1 MGDNR
6 INIRVATLADAQD
19 LRDIYAPYVKNTA
32 ISFEYEV
39 PTVPDFTERI
49 RQTLVKYP
57 YLVAVADNEVLG
69 YAYASEFKEREAYD
83 WAVETSIYVKKYM
96 RKKGVGRQL
105 YAALEKVL
113 VAQGF
118 TSMNACISYP
128 HDGVG
133 DEFLTTN
140 SVGFHQHM
148 GFSKAGRFDKV
159 ARKFGRWYD
168 MVWMEKAIG
177 YKHEGD
183 DDDQPQIV
191 PFSQIVDRVPEIL
204 EQA

>member
-1 MGDNR
+1 MADRR
-6 INIRVATLADAQD
+6 IGIRVATLADAQD

-39 PTVPDFTERI
+39 PTVPDFTDRMRRI
-49 RQTLVKYP
+49 LQTYP
-57 YLVAVADNEVLG
+57 YLVAEADGEVLG
-69 YAYASEFKEREAYD
+69 YAYAHQFQQRAAYQ
-83 WAVETSIYVKKYM
+83 WAVETSIYVKKYQ
-96 RKKGVGRQL
+96 RRKGVGRML

-113 VAQGF
+113 AAQGF

-140 SVGFHQHM
+140 SVGFHEHM
-148 GFSKAGRFDKV
+148 GFHQAGRFDMC

-168 MVWMEKAIG
+168 MVWMEKSIG
-177 YKHEGD
+177 PRLDE
-183 DDDQPQIV
+183 QPAVVPFPQIAAQV
-191 PFSQIVDRVPEIL
+191 PQIL
-204 EQA
+204 AQG

>member
-1 MGDNR
+1 MAESG

-39 PTVPDFTERI
+39 PSVPEFTDRI
-49 RQTLVKYP
+49 RRTLKKYP
-57 YLVAVADNEVLG
+57 YLVAEADGEVLG
-69 YAYASEFKEREAYD
+69 YAYAGEFKEREAYD

-96 RKKGVGRQL
+96 RKKGVGRAL
-105 YAALEKVL
+105 YDALEKVL
-113 VAQGF
+113 AAQGF

-140 SVGFHQHM
+140 SVGFHEHM
-148 GFSKAGRFDKV
+148 GFTNAGRFDMC

-168 MVWMEKAIG
+168 MVWMEKSIG
-177 YKHEGD
+177 ARL
-183 DDDQPQIV
+183 DDQPDIV
-191 PFSQIVDRVPEIL
+191 PFSQIADRVPEIL
-204 EQA
+204 GQK